1 MVPNKPRFTQNLQR
15 WTRHLFMALPLVLGL
30 LHAAQIWRIDTLD
43 KLEAMAY
50 DARLRTLMP
59 GTLDERIVIVDID
72 EKSLAEVGR
81 WPWSRHHM
89 ARLMNQLFDT
99 QGVAAVGMD
108 VVYAEPDESSGLSRL
123 QALAQGPLKNQAGFA
138 EQLRG
143 LEKTLDYDQLFAD
156 AMAQRRVVM
165 GYYLTSDRDG
175 RRSGQLPAP
184 VLTPDDLGQRHF
196 QATSW
201 NGFGSNIA
209 KLAQAAPHAG
219 FFNPIVDV
227 DGVVRSLPMLAEHR
241 GAYYESLSLALFRA
255 LLDRPAVEAGF
266 PAGNFATGGYP
277 SLESVNLVLGPQ
289 QHLPIPVDH
298 QAAVLVPYR
307 GPGGPTG
314 GSFRYIPASDLLLD
328 RVPPQTLKDKVVL
341 LGTTAPGL
349 MDMRVTPVSE
359 VYPGVET
366 HANVLSGLL
375 DGHLPLRPDYA
386 MGYEVVVLLGI
397 GLLMFVV
404 LPRVSALGALLFS
417 TGLTTGL
424 LGLNAWMYLGLD
436 LVLPLANPLW
446 VTVALFA
453 LHMIYGYFV
462 ESRSKRNL
470 AQLFGTYVP
479 PELVD
484 EMVKQPE
491 DYSMQ
496 ATERELT
503 VMFSDMRGFTAL
515 SETLSP
521 QALQALLNQLFS
533 ELTQVIRQQ
542 RGTIDK
548 YMGDCVMAFWG
559 APVPSPLHA
568 EQAVAAA
575 LGMRSAMHRFNQS
588 QLAQRLPAVG
598 MGIGLNTGP
607 MFVGDMGSD
616 VRRSYT
622 VIGDAVNL
630 GSRLEGLSKMYGVDV
645 VASDSTRQQA
655 GDGYIWQELDKVK
668 VKGKQEAVTIHTVW
682 GLTSDQTPEW
692 ERELALWNLCLQAYR
707 QQDWP
712 RTRECLNNLQECA
725 PDKGLYQLYQQRV
738 LEMETHP
745 PILGWD
751 GSTQFDT
758 K

>member
-1 MVPNKPRFTQNLQR
+1 MPQIPRMAHAFRR
-15 WTRHLFMALPLVLGL
+15 WTRHLFMALPLIFGL
-30 LHAAQIWRIDTLD
+30 LHAAQVWRFETVD

-50 DARLRTLMP
+50 DARLRALMP
-59 GTLDERIVIVDID
+59 GTMDERIVIVDID
-72 EKSLAEVGR
+72 EKSLSEVGR
-81 WPWSRHHM
+81 WPWPRQHM
-89 ARLMNQLFDT
+89 AQLMRQLFET
-99 QGVAAVGMD
+99 QAVAAVGMD
-108 VVYAEPDESSGLSRL
+108 VVYAEPDESSGLTQL
-123 QALAQGPLKNQAGFA
+123 QALAQGPFKNQAGFA
-138 EQLRG
+138 EQVRKLAD
-143 LEKTLDYDQLFAD
+143 KLDHDQLFANTLS
-156 AMAQRRVVM
+156 QRRVVM
-165 GYYLTSDRDG
+165 GYYFTSDRG
-175 RRSGQLPAP
+175 GHKSGQLPAP
-184 VLTPDDLGQRHF
+184 VLAPETLGQRRF

-201 NGFGSNIA
+201 NGFGSNIP

-227 DGVVRSLPMLAEHR
+227 DGVVRSLPLLAEHN
-241 GAYYESLSLALFRA
+241 GAYYESLALGLFRA
-255 LLDRPAVEAGF
+255 LLDRPPVEPGF
-266 PAGNFATGGYP
+266 PAGAFSSNDYP
-277 SLESVNLVLGPQ
+277 SLETVNLVLGPQ
-289 QHLPIPVDH
+289 QHLPIHVDH
-298 QAAVLVPYR
+298 QAGVLVPYR
-307 GPGGPTG
+307 GLGGPAG

-328 RVPPQTLKDKVVL
+328 RLPPQTLKDKVIL

-366 HANVLSGLL
+366 HANVLAGLL
-375 DGHLPLRPDYA
+375 DGHLPLRPDYTV
-386 MGYEVVVLLGI
+386 GYEVVLLVTI

-404 LPRVSALGALLFS
+404 LPRVSALGALVFS
-417 TGLTTGL
+417 LGLTTCLVAING
-424 LGLNAWMYLGLD
+424 WMYTGLD
-436 LVLPLANPLW
+436 LVLPVANPLL
-446 VTVALFA
+446 VTMALFA

-559 APVPSPLHA
+559 APVPSQQHA
-568 EQAVAAA
+568 EQAVMAA
-575 LGMRSAMHRFNQS
+575 LGMRTAMRTFNQK
-588 QLAQRLPAVG
+588 QAAQGLPLVG

-630 GSRLEGLSKMYGVDV
+630 GSRLEGLSKMYGVDL

-655 GDGYIWQELDKVK
+655 GDGCTWQELDRVK
-668 VKGKQEAVTIHTVW
+668 VKGKQEAVTIHTVL
-682 GLTSDQTPEW
+682 GLASDTAPELQ
-692 ERELALWNLCLQAYR
+692 RELALWDLCLTAYR

-712 RTRECLNNLQECA
+712 RARELLNNLQECA

-738 LEMETHP
+738 LDMETHP
-745 PILGWD
+745 PIPGWD